1 MQKAFQ
7 LWLHTL
13 RGVRLGAHQNSLF
26 SLLRKSQHFTD
37 MRPELNTWWRTK
49 VPKFLVSSSVFADK
63 DRRSSRHWGT
73 MHYTSAETPAHG
85 VSTPR
90 GSTFSSKSNAR
101 GNATSPK
108 PGQRNGSRCLWACT
122 ARVLDLL
129 LRRDTDACSTSN
141 IPFCFYIHAFSLPSV
156 GNQHWLS
163 FRWLVRHFGVMVAC
177 NLCLWQ
183 QGLEWFHGCD
193 RYQEGCFGR
202 QVCFD
207 SMSITR
213 KKRKKRRKVTGIF

>member
-1 MQKAFQ
+1 
-7 LWLHTL
+7 
-13 RGVRLGAHQNSLF
+13 
-26 SLLRKSQHFTD
+26 

-49 VPKFLVSSSVFADK
+49 VSKFLVSSSVFADK
-63 DRRSSRHWGT
+63 DRKSSRHWGT
-73 MHYTSAETPAHG
+73 MHYTSAGTPAHG

-122 ARVLDLL
+122 VQYESWICCWGVILTRVLHLVYL
-129 LRRDTDACSTSN
+129 FVFIYMHFLFPLSATN
-141 IPFCFYIHAFSLPSV
+141 IGCHFAGGTH
-156 GNQHWLS
+156 
-163 FRWLVRHFGVMVAC
+163 RHFGVMVAC
-177 NLCLWQ
+177 NLFLWQ
-183 QGLEWFHGCD
+183 HGLEWFHGCD

-202 QVCFD
+202 QACFD

-213 KKRKKRRKVTGIF
+213 KTNKQMTQEFSN